1 MIEFKENVRADKKI
15 FGIFRLTRAPLLQ
28 SKYLLRNN
36 SLSINLRSKINN
48 FRVILTNQSIIKSFV
63 FNPSRPNPE
72 RRENIKLNF
81 YFQISLWCLKRF
93 YEAFIKPFEAPQ
105 RSVKIKI
112 KLNFYINTTFRNA
125 WDVKG

>member
-48 FRVILTNQSIIKSFV
+48 FRVILTNQSIIKNFV

-81 YFQISLWCLKRF
+81 YFQISLWWG
-93 YEAFIKPFEAPQ
+93 
-105 RSVKIKI
+105 SVKIKI